1 MSAFEQ
7 LARSAQG
14 GHSVGGYT
22 FIDADTLSKDGQLYR
37 IQGYDAPE
45 ISRFTETG
53 EVLQTG
59 SKTHYGTAGGGMASA
74 VIPGLAQKQ
83 GFTNPVPLFNKDGSP
98 QMDATG
104 TRQMIELHDDAGRNF
119 TTELLKS
126 GVLEPTKYTSNDDM
140 QAIEVAKLFGEQ
152 SDGFGEAA
160 DLIADSIES
169 ETLRPI
175 EFRQAA
181 SDEAAYAAGYGTADL
196 AFRKKDRSIRNQA
209 YNPMSDSWEQGWIG
223 AKEGAY
229 GFLEIMGDVT
239 DSEMLTDIGEA
250 GVSRARFQQA
260 DYAEVLT
267 DWKDVNGIKKGT
279 EFLVNNAAMS
289 LPYMITTA
297 AATVAGAVAAPV
309 VGTAGALAIG
319 VSVPSAVYAGQTW
332 NEMEG
337 EKSASIALASGLVQG
352 ALDRLGIGAIGGA
365 TSITAAQGVAKIMAA
380 KGITREAAET
390 VLAAATK
397 QELGDFLRSGVQ
409 TATSQLAAKA
419 LGTNFLKSA
428 AAEGVT
434 EVMQEATAYMGAVT
448 GSDKEFD
455 WNELNDRM
463 IAAAVAGSAL
473 GGAFSVPGSMQDA
486 ARYRG
491 ILGDTAA
498 ADGTTARQSAVWA
511 EQERAK
517 SGYVATNAENLSVLA
532 GQVKSSGIGLTLT
545 EYADEFREAQRRL
558 PGTERAMQALSNIPA
573 LWQGATRNIFTDDI
587 LRKSRSAR
595 VAADLYGG
603 NPDRVFSG
611 ASMEDAKHHRVA
623 EMKNMVSRP
632 DAMYELLNGGKA
644 VTMADK
650 ARISRAAYDVF
661 QKAVDSSGNFDPAA
675 VPTIPNRDAYIKL
688 GTELNTL
695 SDKMYKDQNKHNPDL
710 GYIKNYLHSFK
721 SLSKQSVHDQRAKF
735 EGLLQSKFS
744 MSATEA
750 KDLTSRIID
759 DPNVGTIDE
768 AYSVV
773 KGGAVPS
780 SHKSRTLALATHA
793 EFAPFMNQDLFAN
806 VSHAVKT
813 TARYTAHADYVGKDG
828 SVVSALLD
836 NMSRDGLSREEV
848 SRIAAGMSDY
858 LDAESGNYNRPSTE
872 FGKKAQALQKHAM
885 MFMTFSGLPLAVF
898 SSFVE
903 AGLISR
909 GVDAA
914 GLKVLKSFAKDSAKG
929 IANYAVDTVDV
940 ARGLERAQ
948 KDSSAQTLI
957 RDLGFYE
964 WDVGAATVTGVTETN
979 ARHQKWFSAFF
990 RANGLTQWTDYTRAL
1005 RASFAGDFLKGN
1017 MEEVINQR
1025 RAGAPYSRQIQE
1037 TELKLRNLGINID
1050 RFIPLHESVAAGL
1063 PLSAADQE
1071 FYNEQVRDMTYNFV
1085 NEAIVLPQSANRPL
1099 IYQDPRF
1106 ALFTQFQG
1114 FISVFTTKVLPPLYR
1129 DAFGGGTPTMQYS
1142 AWSTMMTMIMLG
1154 FLSQAIKDW
1163 IKYDT
1168 FGENDDEYEMVTGGN
1183 PYLDTAEYARRGL
1196 LSTGLLG
1203 VGERVLNAV
1212 FPMYSQRSDN
1222 PGDWIYNQAV
1232 GESPALGYVQRVAGA
1247 AGSFASGDV
1256 GRGVEQTLKATPV
1269 FGPFNLVNK
1278 KAGNAASQWNFN
1290 GE

>member
-1 MSAFEQ
+1 MGALEQ
-7 LARSAQG
+7 LAQSAEG

-22 FIDADTLSKDGQLYR
+22 FIDADTLSKNGQLYR

-53 EVLQTG
+53 APLQTG
-59 SKTHYGTAGGGMASA
+59 SKTHVGTAGGGMATA
-74 VIPGLAQKQ
+74 VIPNLAQQQ
-83 GFTNPVPLFNKDGSP
+83 GYTNPVPLFNADGSP

-104 TRQMIELHDDAGRNF
+104 SRQMIELHDDAGRNF

-126 GVLEPTKYTSNDDM
+126 GVLEPTGFTSSDDLE
-140 QAIEVAKLFGEQ
+140 AIAVAKLFGEQ
-152 SDGFGEAA
+152 SEGFGEAA

-181 SDEAAYAAGYGTADL
+181 ADEAAYAAGYGTADL
-196 AFRKKDRSIRNQA
+196 AFRKTDRSIRNQA
-209 YNPMSDSWEQGWIG
+209 YNPMSDAWSQGWIG

-229 GFLEIMGDVT
+229 GFLEVMGDAT
-239 DSEMLTDIGEA
+239 GSEMLTDIGEA
-250 GVSRARFQQA
+250 GVSRARHQQDA
-260 DYAEVLT
+260 YAEILT
-267 DWKDVNGIKKGT
+267 DWKDVRGITSGV
-279 EFLVNNAAMS
+279 EFMVNNAAMS
-289 LPYMITTA
+289 LPYMITSAGA
-297 AATVAGAVAAPV
+297 AVAGAAAAPV

-337 EKSASIALASGLVQG
+337 EKSAAVALTSGLIQG
-352 ALDRLGIGAIGGA
+352 SLDRLGIGAIVGG

-380 KGITREAAET
+380 KKISKEAAEE
-390 VLAAATK
+390 VLAAATR
-397 QELGDFLRSGVQ
+397 QELGDFLRGGVQ
-409 TATSQLAAKA
+409 TATSQLAAKE

-428 AAEGVT
+428 AAEGIT
-434 EVMQEATAYMGAVT
+434 EVMQEATAYTGAVL
-448 GSDKEFD
+448 GSDKDFN
-455 WNELNDRM
+455 WSELNDRM

-473 GGAFSVPGSMQDA
+473 GGAFSIPGSTRNA
-486 ARYRG
+486 AQYRG

-498 ADGTTARQSAVWA
+498 ADGTTAKQSAIWV
-511 EQERAK
+511 EQEK
-517 SGYVATNAENLSVLA
+517 GTFGYVATNAENLANLH
-532 GQVKSSGIGLTLT
+532 GQVKGYGLGLTLK
-545 EYADEFREAQRRL
+545 EYADEWRELQRRI
-558 PGTERAMQALSNIPA
+558 PGAERAMSKLSNLPA
-573 LWQGATRNIFTDDI
+573 LWQGATRNIFTDD
-587 LRKSRSAR
+587 LMSRSRAAR
-595 VAADLYGG
+595 MAADLFGG

-611 ASMEDAKHHRVA
+611 ASFEDAKHHRVA
-623 EMKNMVSRP
+623 GYKSLIDRP
-632 DAMYELLNGGKA
+632 DVTYQALNGGKA
-644 VTMADK
+644 VTQADK
-650 ARISRAAYDVF
+650 ARISRAAYDIF
-661 QKAVDSSGNFDPAA
+661 QNAVDAKGNFDPALIPQ
-675 VPTIPNRDAYIKL
+675 VPNRDMYVKL
-688 GTELNTL
+688 ATDLNAL
-695 SDKMYKDQNKHNPDL
+695 SDKMYADQKKHNPKL

-721 SLSKQSVHDQRAKF
+721 SLSKQAVHDQRAKF
-735 EGLLQSKFS
+735 EGLLQYKFK
-744 MSATEA
+744 MSQAEA
-750 KDLTSRIID
+750 KELTGRIID
-759 DPNVGTIDE
+759 DPNVGTIEE

-773 KGGAVPS
+773 KGGAVPG
-780 SHKSRTLALATHA
+780 SHKQRTLNLATTE
-793 EFAPFMNQDLFAN
+793 EFASFMNQDLFAN
-806 VSHAVKT
+806 VSHAAKT
-813 TARYTAHADYVGKDG
+813 TARYTAHSDYVGKNG

-836 NMSRDGLSREEV
+836 NMRREGLTEEEV
-848 SRIAAGMSDY
+848 SKIAAGMSDY
-858 LDAESGNYNRPSTE
+858 LDAESGNYKRPSTE

-909 GVDAA
+909 GVDGA

-929 IANYAVDTVDV
+929 LANYAVELGEATTG
-940 ARGLERAQ
+940 RERAKTDTSQ
-948 KDSSAQTLI
+948 QALI

-979 ARHQKWFSAFF
+979 ARHQKWFTSFF
-990 RANGLTQWTDYTRAL
+990 KANGLTQWTDYTRAL
-1005 RASFAGDFLKGN
+1005 RASFAGDFLKNN
-1017 MEEVINQR
+1017 MEEILAQR
-1025 RAGAPYSRQIQE
+1025 RAGSPYSRHIQE

-1050 RFIPLHESVAAGL
+1050 RFAPLHESIAAGL
-1063 PLSAADQE
+1063 PVSGPDMD
-1071 FYNEQVRDMTYNFV
+1071 FYNEQVRDMTFNFV

-1129 DAFGGGTPTMQYS
+1129 DAFGGSTPTMQYS

-1203 VGERVLNAV
+1203 VAERAINAV

-1222 PGDWIYNQAV
+1222 PGDWLYNQAV

-1256 GRGVEQTLKATPV
+1256 GRGVEQTLKAAPV

-1278 KAGNAASQWNFN
+1278 KAANAASQWNFN